1 MSIPSYAG
9 FLAIALTVVLVPGPD
24 LAVVLKNTLSGG
36 RRAGWL
42 TSAGVA
48 ASNAIQGTAAV
59 AGLGALIVRS
69 QPLFEAIKWAGVC
82 YLAYLAVQAAR
93 SAWRGAYDTG
103 SDRALG
109 ASLRT
114 GYRQGFLS
122 NITNPK
128 VLVFYLAVFP
138 QFMAP
143 DTAPWSLAIL
153 AASHAVISL
162 GYLVLIVAG
171 ISRAAAVL
179 DRRPVRR
186 TLDAVTA
193 TALGAFSINLA
204 TSRQ

>member
-48 ASNAIQGTAAV
+48 SSNAVQGTAAV
-59 AGLGALIVRS
+59 AGLGVLIVRS

-93 SAWRGAYDTG
+93 SAWRGEYHTG

-143 DTAPWSLAIL
+143 DTASWSLAIL
-153 AASHAVISL
+153 AVSHAVISL

-171 ISRAAAVL
+171 ISRAVAVL
-179 DRRPVRR
+179 HRRPVRR
-186 TLDAVTA
+186 TLDAITA
-193 TALGAFSINLA
+193 TALGTFSFNLA
-204 TSRQ
+204 TSKQ

>member
-9 FLAIALTVVLVPGPD
+9 FLAVALTVVLVPGPD

-48 ASNAIQGTAAV
+48 SSNAVQGTAAV
-59 AGLGALIVRS
+59 AGLGVLIVRS

-93 SAWRGAYDTG
+93 SAWRGEYDTG

-143 DTAPWSLAIL
+143 DTAAWSIAIL
-153 AASHAVISL
+153 AVSHAVISL

-186 TLDAVTA
+186 TLDAITA

-204 TSRQ
+204 TSKH

>member
-48 ASNAIQGTAAV
+48 SSNAVQGTAAV

-82 YLAYLAVQAAR
+82 YLAYLAVQAAH
-93 SAWRGAYDTG
+93 SAWRGEYDTG

-143 DTAPWSLAIL
+143 DTAAWSLAIL
-153 AASHAVISL
+153 AVCHAAISL
-162 GYLVLIVAG
+162 GYLVIIVAG

-186 TLDAVTA
+186 TLDAITA

-204 TSRQ
+204 ASKQ

>member
-1 MSIPSYAG
+1 MSMPSYAA

-36 RRAGWL
+36 RRGGWS

-48 ASNAIQGTAAV
+48 SSNAVQGIAAV

-69 QPLFEAIKWAGVC
+69 QPLFGAIKWAGVC
-82 YLAYLAVQAAR
+82 YLAYLALQVAR
-93 SAWRGAYDTG
+93 SAWRGEYDTG
-103 SDRALG
+103 SHSALG
-109 ASLRT
+109 ISVRT

-143 DTAPWSLAIL
+143 DTAPWVLAVL
-153 AASHAVISL
+153 AMSHAAISL
-162 GYLVLIVAG
+162 GYLILIVAG
-171 ISRAAAVL
+171 SSRAVSVL
-179 DRRPVRR
+179 NHRPVRR
-186 TLDAVTA
+186 TLDAITA

-204 TSRQ
+204 AAKH